1 VLDSHRSN
9 ENGFGRSLTGS
20 LVDVK
25 VNGAKATA
33 MRSSFFT
40 ISGYR
45 HRDIDT
51 DSIIAGI
58 ETGLHSDISVGF
70 IIPPGEG
77 LMRCSICG
85 ENMLDWENCSHFAG
99 LSYDIDTSKGSEKR
113 VAIGTIENARLSE
126 YSLVYDGATP
136 GAAVVKAIR
145 MIEAGEVDAATVDRL
160 GRAYHRE
167 FKVNRSWSAATRGAS
182 PIVTIEK
189 EKDASMELLERL
201 TTLASERGVKIRT
214 GADEDAI
221 LAAIEKHFDGLATDR
236 ADAET
241 ERDAKI
247 EEARKLQDQIDAD
260 AKLVE
265 DGRAYRSSVVDAAIE
280 AEIRTLPEES
290 RSTYNKDTH
299 RRYFETMEIDDVK
312 ELTRTFEARSLF
324 EPGRQSSNS
333 GSDTPP
339 AKPVRRVPGM
349 GLHRDQ

>member
-1 VLDSHRSN
+1 
-9 ENGFGRSLTGS
+9 
-20 LVDVK
+20 
-25 VNGAKATA
+25 
-33 MRSSFFT
+33 
-40 ISGYR
+40 
-45 HRDIDT
+45 
-51 DSIIAGI
+51 
-58 ETGLHSDISVGF
+58 
-70 IIPPGEG
+70 
-77 LMRCSICG
+77 
-85 ENMLDWENCSHFAG
+85 
-99 LSYDIDTSKGSEKR
+99 
-113 VAIGTIENARLSE
+113 
-126 YSLVYDGATP
+126 
-136 GAAVVKAIR
+136 
-145 MIEAGEVDAATVDRL
+145 
-160 GRAYHRE
+160 
-167 FKVNRSWSAATRGAS
+167 
-182 PIVTIEK
+182 
-189 EKDASMELLERL
+189 MELLERL